1 MPCCAG
7 CWYTTLDH
15 YIDPDSKNKF
25 CRYGNL
31 KNESDVEQFF
41 VSPLLQDLGFDP
53 DYIETKKTIKEESI
67 GKGAKRKSYAPD
79 YICYLD
85 KGQKKPAL
93 IIDAKAPNEDARS
106 GMNDAQLYASVIRR
120 DLDPPK
126 PEQYCL
132 GISGARLILKH
143 YDSNATSADLWFD
156 EFEDDN
162 PKYHGLKEKI
172 SQDILKESFKVE
184 TSDFEFKRP
193 PTDEALKSLFEAC
206 HKLIW
211 KTEKRGPSSAFYEFT
226 KLMFIKMNE
235 DRKLWENPDLRK
247 KIEAA
252 QPLPRESVVFSVQ
265 WIEREEQTDPN
276 PVNTILFKNLR
287 KELEGQITL
296 RKKKRIFDK
305 EEEIGLEPSTTK
317 EVVRLLQHH
326 DLRGADKDLNGKLFE
341 TFLNA
346 TMRGKEL
353 GQYFTPRSVVLF
365 MTQMANLKA
374 GKKGVDRVVDACCG
388 TGGFLIEAMAL
399 MSKKVEDNGA
409 LSSAEKDDLLDQVKM
424 ESLWGIDAG
433 TSPNLARIARINMF
447 LHRDGGS
454 RIYFAD
460 ALDKDLLIER
470 GIDDELRRD
479 REELKSKLNDEKVRF
494 TVALTNPPFAMK
506 YESKK
511 RNEKRV
517 LERYD
522 LAYETAQTGKRK
534 LRTSLR
540 SAVMFLER
548 YYDLLEDGGKLLTV
562 MDESILNTDSAEPFR
577 DYIKRK
583 FVIKAVV
590 SLPRNTFV
598 KAESAVRTSVLYLRK
613 KTTPA
618 ESQPEVFMA
627 ISKNIGHND
636 AGRDTPDGNDLPKI
650 LEAFK
655 KFEQEAD

>member
-1 MPCCAG
+1 M
-7 CWYTTLDH
+7 
-15 YIDPDSKNKF
+15 
-25 CRYGNL
+25 

-41 VSPLLQDLGFDP
+41 ILPLLQDFGFEP

-79 YICYLD
+79 YVCYLD
-85 KGQKKPAL
+85 KAHRKPTL
-93 IIDAKAPNEDARS
+93 VIDAKAPDEDART
-106 GMNDAQLYASVIRR
+106 GLKDAQLYASEIRR

-132 GISGARLILKH
+132 GINGARLVLTH
-143 YDSNATSADLWFD
+143 YDSNAVIADLWFED
-156 EFEDDN
+156 FEDDN
-162 PKYHGLKEKI
+162 AKYQGLKEKT
-172 SQDILKESFKVE
+172 SQDVLKEAFKVE
-184 TSDFEFKRP
+184 TSDFEFTKP

-235 DRKLWENPDLRK
+235 DRKLWDNLDIRK
-247 KIEAA
+247 KIEAG
-252 QPLPRESVVFSVQ
+252 QPLPHDSVVFSVQ
-265 WIEREEQTDPN
+265 WIEREETTDPN

-287 KELEGQITL
+287 KELETQIDL
-296 RKKKRIFDK
+296 GKKKRIFDK
-305 EEEIGLEPSTTK
+305 DEEIELDPSTTK

-346 TMRGKEL
+346 TMRGREL
-353 GQYFTPRSVVLF
+353 GQYFTPRNVVLF
-365 MTQMANLKA
+365 MTQMADLKV
-374 GKKGVDRVVDACCG
+374 GRKNIDRVIDACCG
-388 TGGFLIEAMAL
+388 TGGFLIESMAI
-399 MSKKVEDNGA
+399 MSKKVEDAN
-409 LSSAEKDDLLDQVKM
+409 LTNEEKKDLLGKVKN
-424 ESLWGIDAG
+424 EYLWGIDAG
-433 TSPNLARIARINMF
+433 ASPNLARIARINMF

-460 ALDKDLLIER
+460 SLDKDILVEK
-470 GIDDELRRD
+470 GIDDELKKD
-479 REELKSKLNDEKVRF
+479 REELKLKLNSEKVRF
-494 TVALTNPPFAMK
+494 NVVLTNPPFAMK
-506 YESKK
+506 YEAKK
-511 RNEKRV
+511 KNEKRV

-522 LAYETAQTGKRK
+522 LAYETAESGKKK

-548 YYDLLEDGGKLLTV
+548 YYDLLEEGGRLLTV

-577 DYIKRK
+577 DYIKKK
-583 FVIKAVV
+583 FIIKAVV
-590 SLPRNTFV
+590 SLPRNAFV
-598 KAESAVRTSVLYLRK
+598 KAESSVRTSVLYLRK
-613 KTTPA
+613 KTK
-618 ESQPEVFMA
+618 ESETQPDVFMA
-627 ISKNIGHND
+627 ISKSIGHND
-636 AGRDTPDGNDLPKI
+636 AGRDTPDNDLPQI

>member
-1 MPCCAG
+1 L
-7 CWYTTLDH
+7 TLDH
-15 YIDPDSKNKF
+15 FVDPDSANKF
-25 CRYGNL
+25 CKFRNL

-41 VSPLLQDLGFDP
+41 VFPLLQDLGFGP
-53 DYIETKKTIKEESI
+53 DYIETKVTVKEESI

-85 KGQKKPAL
+85 KGHKKPTL
-93 IIDAKAPNEDARS
+93 IVDAKAPNEDARS
-106 GMNDAQLYASVIRR
+106 GMSDALLYASVIRR
-120 DLDPPK
+120 ALDSPK

-132 GISGARLILKH
+132 GVSGARLILKH
-143 YDSNATSADLWFD
+143 YDSNATIGDLWFD
-156 EFEDDN
+156 DFEDDN
-162 PKYHGLKEKI
+162 PKYQGLKNKL
-172 SQDILKESFKVE
+172 SFDTLKEAFKTG
-184 TSDFEFKRP
+184 TSDFEFKKP

-235 DRKLWENPDLRK
+235 DRKLRDNPEIDKL
-247 KIEAA
+247 IDAG

-265 WIEREEQTDPN
+265 WIEREEQTDAN

-287 KELEGQITL
+287 KQLETQITEK
-296 RKKKRIFDK
+296 KKKRIFDK
-305 EEEIGLEPSTTK
+305 NEEIELEPATTK

-326 DLRGADKDLNGKLFE
+326 DLIGVDKDLNGKLFE

-365 MTQMANLKA
+365 MTQMANLNV
-374 GKKGVDRVVDACCG
+374 GKKHIDRIIDACCG
-388 TGGFLIEAMAL
+388 TGGFLIEAMAI
-399 MSKKVEDNGA
+399 MSKKVEDNSA
-409 LSSAEKDDLLDQVKM
+409 LTSAEKDELLNQINN

-433 TSPNLARIARINMF
+433 TSPSVSRIARINMF

-470 GIDDELRRD
+470 GIDEELRRD
-479 REELKSKLNDEKVRF
+479 RQELKDKLNVEKIRF
-494 TVALTNPPFAMK
+494 SLALTNPPFAMK
-506 YESKK
+506 YEKK
-511 RNEKRV
+511 KPNEKRI

-522 LAYETAQTGKRK
+522 LAYETAETGKRE

-548 YYDLLEDGGKLLTV
+548 YYDLLEERGRLITV

-577 DYIKRK
+577 DYIKKK
-583 FVIKAVV
+583 FIIRAVI
-590 SLPRNTFV
+590 SLPRNAFV
-598 KAESAVRTSVLYLRK
+598 KAESSVKTSVLYLRRK
-613 KTTPA
+613 ASPG
-618 ESQPEVFMA
+618 ESQPKVFMA

-636 AGRDTPDGNDLPKI
+636 AGRDMPDENDLPQI
-650 LEAFK
+650 LEAFR